1 MTSAKINSNSPIPNP
16 IPSTFFDEINSTDEY
31 HDYIYTAR
39 RYLEKV
45 RWINEKNEK
54 PILDLADRYIRF
66 NRGRKIVL
74 NRIDPP
80 NGGDKLILPYTHRF
94 HHSYISKIN
103 RKLDR
108 IRKSRIRGVHIVL
121 TTNPANFTD
130 LSEACKNIK
139 KAWNKL
145 ATYLR
150 KKWGRICYLCVLELT
165 HTTNY
170 LPHLHV
176 IVWGKHHWHR
186 KNPLIPQKKLS
197 DLWAKY
203 GQGQVVFIRSFN
215 VNIAGYL
222 MKYIRKQQKIQIY
235 GAILW
240 ALGLRTFSISQN
252 LNEIINECNLKTG
265 EYEFLFTTF
274 DYNLPIGYARHDS
287 ETAIDIR
294 FILRNIRDK
303 SSVIIA

>member
-1 MTSAKINSNSPIPNP
+1 LTSAETNSNSAVPNP
-16 IPSTFFDEINSTDEY
+16 IPFSFFNEIDSADDY
-31 HDYIYTAR
+31 HDYRYTAK
-39 RYLEKV
+39 RYISMVK
-45 RWINEKNEK
+45 WITKRNEE
-54 PILDLADRYIRF
+54 PIINLADRYIRF

-74 NRIDPP
+74 NRIDQPH
-80 NGGDKLILPYTHRF
+80 GGDKLVLPYTHRF
-94 HHSYISKIN
+94 HHSYLSKIN
-103 RKLDR
+103 KKLDK
-108 IRKSRIRGVHIVL
+108 IRKSRICGVHIVL
-121 TTNPANFTD
+121 TTDPKNFND
-130 LSEACKNIK
+130 LAEACKNIK

-150 KKWGRICYLCVLELT
+150 KKWGRIHYLCILELT
-165 HTTNY
+165 HETNY

-203 GQGQVVFIRSFN
+203 GQGQVVFIRSFT

-240 ALGLRTFSISQN
+240 ALGMRTFSISQN
-252 LNEIINECNLKTG
+252 LNQIIKECKEKIG
-265 EYEFLFTTF
+265 QYEFLFMTF
-274 DYNLPIGYARHDS
+274 EQLGIGYFTYDS
-287 ETAIDIR
+287 ETALDIR
-294 FILRNIRDK
+294 YMLANMRDK